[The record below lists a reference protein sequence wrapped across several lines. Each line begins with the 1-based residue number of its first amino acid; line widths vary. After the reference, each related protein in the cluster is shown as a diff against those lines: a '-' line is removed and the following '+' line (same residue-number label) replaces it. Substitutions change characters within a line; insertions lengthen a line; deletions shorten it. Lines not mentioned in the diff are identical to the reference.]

1 MLCSVFLHPALS
13 LLLLAGLGYLVFFPQ
28 TIKKTKTSRRS
39 ETQNRVK
46 RKIRVLKRE
55 KKMFFTQ
62 QELELLNSWPKS
74 AVGAK
79 RFSCLLQRNRKSRT
93 LILKVS
99 VRKLNRKAFWC
110 SVLSLQVLKLTVSML
125 LFRI

>member
-62 QELELLNSWPKS
+62 QEL
-74 AVGAK
+74 
-79 RFSCLLQRNRKSRT
+79 
-93 LILKVS
+93 
-99 VRKLNRKAFWC
+99 
-110 SVLSLQVLKLTVSML
+110 
-125 LFRI
+125 